1 MPNLYPA
8 DGISLRAA
16 IESRLMRLTA
26 PAFWYRPSIA
36 SRFLYPLSLIYR
48 GAGWLREYLASPRQF
63 PAPVICIGS
72 PMVGGSGKTPT
83 VQALYDALEA
93 DYFPLVVSRG
103 YRGQVKTM
111 AQVPKDG
118 DPALYGDEAAFL
130 AQLFYRVYVGRNR
143 AAAIDYALEAGA
155 PFPKPPII
163 LVDDGLQNPS
173 FAKTASLIVVDG
185 KTGFGNGLVLPAGP
199 LREPWEKALL
209 RPRSKAQ
216 AVLVIGADE
225 SGWIEKIS
233 PVLDPEIC
241 PVFQG
246 HFTLDP
252 ETLPPKDTKLIA
264 FAGLG
269 RPGKFFD
276 SLKEAGC
283 KLAECVPYPDHHVY
297 GESDLAFLSQKAND
311 LKARLITTQ
320 KDAVK
325 LPADFRQK
333 VSVASVRLD
342 LPTRDQ
348 LVDHLLAACD
358 KDSAHSA

>member
-1 MPNLYPA
+1 MPDLYAA
-8 DGISLRAA
+8 DGISLQAA

-26 PAFWYRPSIA
+26 PTFWYNSSPIGH
-36 SRFLYPLSLIYR
+36 FLYPLSLIYR
-48 GAGWLREYLASPRQF
+48 GVGWLREYFASPRKF

-93 DYFPLVVSRG
+93 DYTPLVISRG
-103 YRGQVKTM
+103 YRGQVKTV
-111 AQVPKDG
+111 AQVPKDA

-130 AQLFYRVYVGRNR
+130 AQLGYRVYVGRNR
-143 AAAIDYALEAGA
+143 VAAIGYALEAGA
-155 PFPKPPII
+155 PFSKPPVI

-185 KTGFGNGLVLPAGP
+185 KVGFGNGYVLPAGP
-199 LREPWEKALL
+199 LREPWQKAFL
-209 RPRSKAQ
+209 RAR
-216 AVLVIGADE
+216 AVLVIGPDE
-225 SGWIEKIS
+225 NGWIEKIS
-233 PVLDPEIC
+233 PVLDPETC
-241 PVFQG
+241 PVFHG
-246 HFTLDP
+246 HFTLDVDS
-252 ETLPPKDTKLIA
+252 LPPKDTKLIA

-276 SLKEAGC
+276 SLEEAGY
-283 KLAECVPYPDHHVY
+283 KLAECIPYPDHHVY
-297 GESDLAFLSQKAND
+297 GESDLAFLLQKADD

-325 LPADFRQK
+325 LPPDFRQK

-348 LVDHLLAACD
+348 LLHHLLAACD
-358 KDSAHSA
+358 KEAVHSA

>member
-1 MPNLYPA
+1 MPDLYAA
-8 DGISLRAA
+8 DGISLQAA
-16 IESRLMRLTA
+16 IESHLMRLTA
-26 PAFWYRPSIA
+26 PSFWYRPSVA
-36 SRFLYPLSLIYR
+36 SHFLYPLSLIYQ
-48 GAGWLREYLASPRQF
+48 GAGWLREYFASPRQF

-93 DYFPLVVSRG
+93 NYSPLVVSRG

-111 AQVPKDG
+111 AQVPSDDP

-130 AQLFYRVYVGRNR
+130 AQLGYRVYVGRNR
-143 AAAIDYALEAGA
+143 VAAIDYALEAGA

-185 KTGFGNGLVLPAGP
+185 KVGFGNGLVLPAGP
-199 LREPWEKALL
+199 LREPWQKAFL
-209 RPRSKAQ
+209 RAR
-216 AVLVIGADE
+216 AVLVIGPDE
-225 SGWIEKIS
+225 NGWIEKIS
-233 PVLDPEIC
+233 PVLDPETC
-241 PVFQG
+241 PVFHG
-246 HFTLDP
+246 YFTLDVDS
-252 ETLPPKDTKLIA
+252 LPPKDTKLIA

-276 SLKEAGC
+276 SLEEAGY

-297 GESDLAFLSQKAND
+297 AEGDLAFLLQKADD

-325 LPADFRQK
+325 LPPDFRQK

-348 LVDHLLAACD
+348 LLHHLLAACD
-358 KDSAHSA
+358 KEAVHSA

>member
-1 MPNLYPA
+1 MPDLYAA
-8 DGISLRAA
+8 DGISLQAA

-26 PAFWYRPSIA
+26 PSFWYRPSVA
-36 SRFLYPLSLIYR
+36 SRFLYPLSFIYR
-48 GAGWLREYLASPRQF
+48 GVGWLREYFTSPRRF

-93 DYFPLVVSRG
+93 DYTPLVISRG
-103 YRGQVKTM
+103 YRGQVKTV
-111 AQVPKDG
+111 AQVPKDA

-143 AAAIDYALEAGA
+143 VAAIDYALEAGA
-155 PFPKPPII
+155 PFSKPPVI

-185 KTGFGNGLVLPAGP
+185 KVGFGNGYVLPAGP

-209 RPRSKAQ
+209 KARSKVQ
-216 AVLVIGADE
+216 AVLVIGPDE
-225 SGWIEKIS
+225 NGWIEKIS
-233 PVLDPEIC
+233 PVLDPETC
-241 PVFQG
+241 PVFHG
-246 HFTLDP
+246 HFTLDVDS
-252 ETLPPKDTKLIA
+252 LPPKDRKLIA

-276 SLKEAGC
+276 SLEEAGY
-283 KLAECVPYPDHHVY
+283 KLAECIPYPDHHVY
-297 GESDLAFLSQKAND
+297 GESDLAFLLQKADD

-325 LPADFRQK
+325 LPPDFRQK

-348 LVDHLLAACD
+348 LLHHLKTAGGFIDFKA
-358 KDSAHSA
+358 

>member
-1 MPNLYPA
+1 MPDLYVA
-8 DGISLRAA
+8 DGISLQAA
-16 IESRLMRLTA
+16 IESHLMRLTA
-26 PAFWYRPSIA
+26 PSFWYRPSVA

-48 GAGWLREYLASPRQF
+48 GAGWLREYFASPRQF

-93 DYFPLVVSRG
+93 EYTPLVVSRG
-103 YRGQVKTM
+103 YRGQVKTV
-111 AQVPKDG
+111 AQVPKDA

-143 AAAIDYALEAGA
+143 VAAIGYALEAGA
-155 PFPKPPII
+155 PFSKPPII

-185 KTGFGNGLVLPAGP
+185 KVGFGNGLVLPAGP

-209 RPRSKAQ
+209 KARSKVQ

-233 PVLDPEIC
+233 PLLDREAC
-241 PVFQG
+241 PVFHG
-246 HFTLDP
+246 HFTLDVDS
-252 ETLPPKDTKLIA
+252 LPPKDTKLIA

-276 SLKEAGC
+276 SLKEAGY

-297 GESDLAFLSQKAND
+297 GESDLAFLLQKADD

-325 LPADFRQK
+325 LPPDFRQK

-348 LVDHLLAACD
+348 LLHHLLAACD
-358 KDSAHSA
+358 KDSVHSA